1 MRQEETRGGFINFNR
16 FTMEVLVQEKI
27 DLSDLTKNLPPL
39 ISRDHVEE
47 LLGGVISSKTLANL
61 DSLGEGPKRMRVGR
75 KVAYLT
81 VDLLDWLETRT
92 VILN

>member
-1 MRQEETRGGFINFNR
+1 MNQKINF
-16 FTMEVLVQEKI
+16 
-27 DLSDLTKNLPPL
+27 SDLIPKLPVF
-39 ISRDHVEE
+39 IARDHVEE

-81 VDLLDWLETRT
+81 VDLLAWLEQRT
-92 VILN
+92 TILN

>member
-1 MRQEETRGGFINFNR
+1 MK
-16 FTMEVLVQEKI
+16 EKVE
-27 DLSDLTKNLPPL
+27 LAELGRNLPPM
-39 ISRDHVEE
+39 ISRDHVEK

-61 DSLGEGPKRMRVGR
+61 DSLGKGPKRMRVGR

-81 VDLLDWLETRT
+81 EDLLDWLEQRT